1 MKRLRNKLEDDLNLK
16 MCVQVGGT
24 PAVMKYLLQ
33 HGFIDG
39 SSFSVHIGLLTLL
52 RPPSHAH
59 RRHTAFGT

>member
-1 MKRLRNKLEDDLNLK
+1 MKRLRNKLKDDLNLK

-39 SSFSVHIGLLTLL
+39 SCLTV
-52 RPPSHAH
+52 
-59 RRHTAFGT
+59 TGTPFQST